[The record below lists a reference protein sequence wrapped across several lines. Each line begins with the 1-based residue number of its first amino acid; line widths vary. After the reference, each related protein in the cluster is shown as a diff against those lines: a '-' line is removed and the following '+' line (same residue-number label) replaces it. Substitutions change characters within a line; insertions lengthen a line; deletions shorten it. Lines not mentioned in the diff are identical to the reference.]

1 MDMEDELQHEL
12 LEVDKGFYTKKIT
25 SSNYG
30 LKFPIPIEIVCALKL
45 QVGDTCYFC
54 KYSEGYYIS
63 FKYKPTG
70 VLLRNIKSRKITK
83 AGEYDTLYVRIPA
96 SMLHRMK
103 DTPSSVSLVQVKGFQ
118 EHEWQINFLSIN

>member
-54 KYSEGYYIS
+54 KYSEGYYR
-63 FKYKPTG
+63 
-70 VLLRNIKSRKITK
+70 LLLSLQNLLN
-83 AGEYDTLYVRIPA
+83 GLY
-96 SMLHRMK
+96 LH
-103 DTPSSVSLVQVKGFQ
+103 L
-118 EHEWQINFLSIN
+118 